1 MAYLKNFAKL
11 TGKKLV
17 LECLLNH
24 FSPMFHFYNPLKCQ
38 KIFCFLTFSGGIEME
53 HCAEMIKQ
61 AAGASR
67 TVVSC
72 ELCEMSQQL
81 FNSTPPSDCFK
92 TFEYQEF
99 VIIVS

>member
-11 TGKKLV
+11 TGKKLASES
-17 LECLLNH
+17 LFNH
-24 FSPMFHFYNPLKCQ
+24 FSPMFHFCNPLKCQ

-67 TVVSC
+67 TVS
-72 ELCEMSQQL
+72 S
-81 FNSTPPSDCFK
+81 
-92 TFEYQEF
+92 
-99 VIIVS
+99 